1 MSRTDEEL
9 MMLVLSERT
18 VLMSDEEDES
28 VYSMCVTDN
37 MSTGRYNHGGIIQ
50 TGESS
55 LSTQQL

>member
-28 VYSMCVTDN
+28 AYSMCATDN
-37 MSTGRYNHGGIIQ
+37 MSTGRYNHGVKK
-50 TGESS
+50 
-55 LSTQQL
+55 